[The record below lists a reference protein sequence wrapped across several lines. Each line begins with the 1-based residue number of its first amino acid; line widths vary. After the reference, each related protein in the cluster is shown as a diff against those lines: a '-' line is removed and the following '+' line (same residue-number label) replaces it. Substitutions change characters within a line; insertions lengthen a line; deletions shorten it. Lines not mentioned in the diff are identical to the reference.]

1 LSLVRAAATVG
12 SLTLLS
18 RLLGFVRDVMIAAI
32 LGASGAADAFFV
44 SFKLANLLRRLF
56 AEGAFNAGFVPLF
69 ARTLEGEGE
78 ASARSFAEATLSWM
92 AAVLLVVVLVAELT
106 MPWLVR
112 GLASGFAPGGERFLL
127 AVELSRIT
135 FPYLL
140 FISLAALFS
149 GVLNAR
155 GRFAAAAAA
164 PIALNIVLIV
174 ALLLALRD
182 PRAPAH
188 VLAWG
193 VAVAGVVQLA
203 LVAAAAAADGFG
215 LRLRPLPRDPRLGRL
230 FRLVLPGAV
239 GAGVYQI
246 NLVVDTWFAS
256 HLPAGAVSYLFYAD
270 RLNQLP
276 LGLIGVALGTALLP
290 SLSRQIRSGDVDTA
304 QRWQNRAIE
313 LGLLLT
319 LPAAAALVTIAGPI
333 IHVLF
338 ERGAFGA
345 HAAAATAGALS
356 AFSVGL
362 PAYVL
367 IKVLA
372 PAFFAR
378 EDTRTPVI
386 VAAVCL
392 AFNIVI
398 ILLLIGH
405 LAHVGI
411 ALATALANW
420 LNALILAVLLW
431 RRGYFRPDRRL
442 LRRVPRMLI
451 ATGVMAVALAALQ
464 GLLPE
469 WPATLRLAAMIAA
482 GAALFVVAAQLLG
495 AADLRELARELRPA
509 RA

>member
-1 LSLVRAAATVG
+1 
-12 SLTLLS
+12 
-18 RLLGFVRDVMIAAI
+18 
-32 LGASGAADAFFV
+32 
-44 SFKLANLLRRLF
+44 
-56 AEGAFNAGFVPLF
+56 
-69 ARTLEGEGE
+69 
-78 ASARSFAEATLSWM
+78 
-92 AAVLLVVVLVAELT
+92 
-106 MPWLVR
+106 
-112 GLASGFAPGGERFLL
+112 
-127 AVELSRIT
+127 
-135 FPYLL
+135 
-140 FISLAALFS
+140 
-149 GVLNAR
+149 
-155 GRFAAAAAA
+155 
-164 PIALNIVLIV
+164 
-174 ALLLALRD
+174 
-182 PRAPAH
+182 
-188 VLAWG
+188 
-193 VAVAGVVQLA
+193 
-203 LVAAAAAADGFG
+203 
-215 LRLRPLPRDPRLGRL
+215 
-230 FRLVLPGAV
+230 V
-239 GAGVYQI
+239 GAGAYQI
-246 NLVVDTWFAS
+246 NLGVDTWFAA
-256 HLPAGAVSYLFYAD
+256 HLPAGAVSYRFYAD
-270 RLNQLP
+270 RLNQRP

-356 AFSVGL
+356 AFSVVL
-362 PAYVL
+362 PAYVH

-464 GLLPE
+464 GRRPD
-469 WPATLRLAAMIAA
+469 WPAILRLAAMIAA